1 METEDITR
9 FCERLSISEDDG
21 PIMRVEMPLQE
32 KGKKSVAMCLF
43 GKLIANKE
51 INREAF
57 RSAMPRIWRTTKDL
71 EIEAMGMNMFV
82 FRFKCEWDRKRILE
96 GGPWCFDKHLLVLR
110 EAHGIGKVSDIDFQ
124 FSPMW
129 IQLHNIPLVCMSKD
143 MGRSLGEMVGTVV
156 DVDPGSSG
164 DCLGKFLRVKVRVDV
179 EKPLKRLL
187 RVMVGDPEELCMVLI
202 KYERMPNFCHFCGRI
217 GHLVRECHLNV
228 SNIVDDSKLRYG
240 SWMRAAG
247 PSVFR
252 PKGGRSYRPAF
263 DDSHQ
268 EKDSVGP
275 NNSFRREEGIE
286 VPVDLVSGFKCASQ
300 GSEGDAP
307 CNNSGTEDVLSYIAA
322 PSVVDENL
330 VCDSAAISVT
340 DSAGVFVEDGEIS
353 SPKVKR
359 WKRLAR
365 GKMKGKLGSD
375 HSPLLISE
383 IYKPSSLCSE
393 LGGWNSR
400 FHFEEA
406 WTREEEC
413 AALINSSWKSVSGG
427 NAVRCVKE
435 SSLAVASCLKA
446 WNSSKKRERNADF
459 KRLREE
465 SAPVISHLFFADD
478 SLIFARASPKE
489 CRYLKDTLQLYEEV
503 SGVWF
508 YQRPCMAKAPGLEAQ
523 AFFSRRKRGADQSG
537 SSGCPHI

>member
-1 METEDITR
+1 
-9 FCERLSISEDDG
+9 
-21 PIMRVEMPLQE
+21 MRVEMPLLE

-71 EIEAMGMNMFV
+71 EMEAMGMNMFV

-129 IQLHNIPLVCMSKD
+129 IHLHNIPLVCMSKD

-164 DCLGKFLRVKVRVDV
+164 DCLGKFFRVKVRVDV

-187 RVMVGDPEELCMVLI
+187 RVMVGDPEELCVVLI

-240 SWMRAAG
+240 SWKRAAG

-263 DDSHQ
+263 DDSQQ

-300 GSEGDAP
+300 GSEGYVP
-307 CNNSGTEDVLSYIAA
+307 CNNSGTVGTKGTTQPNFNQGSGATEAERVTEVTISDGVPFAQESHKSESALNKREFAFSGNCVAVDGEEIVANREDVLSVVGSEEDVLSYIAA

-340 DSAGVFVEDGEIS
+340 DSAGGFVEDGEIS

-365 GKMKGKLGSD
+365 GKMKGSCIRWRSLFPSASVRHLEKLGSD

-383 IYKPSSLCSE
+383 IYKPSNLCSE

-406 WTREEEC
+406 WTMEDEC

-427 NAVRCVKE
+427 NAVRCVKKKMQILRGLDR
-435 SSLAVASCLKA
+435 SCSRLKIKAVRGCL
-446 WNSSKKRERNADF
+446 
-459 KRLREE
+459 
-465 SAPVISHLFFADD
+465 
-478 SLIFARASPKE
+478 
-489 CRYLKDTLQLYEEV
+489 
-503 SGVWF
+503 
-508 YQRPCMAKAPGLEAQ
+508 
-523 AFFSRRKRGADQSG
+523 GAD
-537 SSGCPHI
+537 ILR